1 MNVASDN
8 KVGTSLGFR
17 YDADNT
23 VWVKG
28 TYTNDGVA
36 KTPMCVQIIA
46 TGYGFTDLADNT
58 NRYMLGVPDKA
69 YATGVEGW
77 IQVGGP
83 CDDVITPSLA
93 VAAGDAFGITDGA
106 LVDAATAYVGTTT
119 QFAICRTTSA
129 SAATTQDMLLVPVV
143 ALAAT

>member
-28 TYTNDGVA
+28 TYQDDGVA
-36 KTPMCVQIIA
+36 KTPMTVQVDEN
-46 TGYGFTDLADNT
+46 GYVFTDLADNT

-83 CDDVITPSLA
+83 CDDVITPTLSVA
-93 VAAGDAFGITDGA
+93 VGHAFGITDGA
-106 LVDAATAYVGTTT
+106 LVDVGADYSGATTN
-119 QFAICRTTSA
+119 FAICRTAGTSA
-129 SAATTQDMLLVPVV
+129 TTYDMLLVPVV